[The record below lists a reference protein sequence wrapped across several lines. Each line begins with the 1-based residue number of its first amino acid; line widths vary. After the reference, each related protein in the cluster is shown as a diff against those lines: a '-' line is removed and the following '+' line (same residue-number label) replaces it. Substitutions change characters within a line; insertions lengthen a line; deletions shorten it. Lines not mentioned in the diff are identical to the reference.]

1 MSENVKKIIFRIF
14 TIIGIAIVIISIYTF
29 FVMNFDVGIIVQFA
43 IGIIFILI
51 GKTWDKVPKTGIFK
65 LLKILSLIG
74 FAFIFAMLLFI
85 FINGAVNTVDF
96 NEDAVIVLGCGI
108 KGEEVTGTLKR
119 RLDKCIEYA
128 NINNN
133 AIIIVS
139 GGQGPQEDITE
150 ALAMERYL
158 IDNGINPERIIKED
172 MATSTYEN
180 FVFSKKILDDKFKDD
195 YKVVY
200 ITNRFHIYRAGKLAE
215 IVGLN
220 AEGYGAKDDI
230 RAMSVSYLR
239 EILAIIKLWVFKR

>member
-1 MSENVKKIIFRIF
+1 MSESVKKIIFRMF

-29 FVMNFDVGIIVQFA
+29 FVMNFDVGIIVQFG
-43 IGIIFILI
+43 IGVMFILI
-51 GKTWDKVPKTGIFK
+51 GKAWDKVPKTGIFK
-65 LLKILSLIG
+65 LFKILSLIG
-74 FAFIFAMLLFI
+74 FAFVFIMLLFI

-96 NEDAVIVLGCGI
+96 NEEAVIVLGCGI

-128 NINNN
+128 NINNS
-133 AIIIVS
+133 AVIVVS

-158 IDNGINPERIIKED
+158 IANGISSERIIKED

-180 FVFSKKILDDKFKDD
+180 FVFSKNILDNKFKDD
-195 YKVVY
+195 YKIVY

-215 IVGLN
+215 IAGLN

-239 EILAIIKLWVFKR
+239 EVLAVIKLWVFKR

>member
-1 MSENVKKIIFRIF
+1 MSESIKKVIFPAF
-14 TIIGIAIVIISIYTF
+14 TIIGIVIVIISIYTF
-29 FVMNFDVGIIVQFA
+29 FVMNFDVGVIVQFG
-43 IGIIFILI
+43 IGVMFILI
-51 GKTWDKVPKTGIFK
+51 GKTWNKMPKTGIFK
-65 LLKILSLIG
+65 LFKILSLIG
-74 FAFIFAMLLFI
+74 FALIFIMLLFI

-96 NEDAVIVLGCGI
+96 NEEAVIVLGCGI

-133 AIIIVS
+133 AIIVVS

-158 IDNGINPERIIKED
+158 IDNGISSERIIKED

-180 FVFSKKILDDKFKDD
+180 FVFSKNILDNKFKDE
-195 YKVVY
+195 YKIVY

-215 IVGLN
+215 IAGLN
-220 AEGYGAKDDI
+220 AEGYGAEDDM

-239 EILAIIKLWVFKR
+239 EILAVIKLWVFKR